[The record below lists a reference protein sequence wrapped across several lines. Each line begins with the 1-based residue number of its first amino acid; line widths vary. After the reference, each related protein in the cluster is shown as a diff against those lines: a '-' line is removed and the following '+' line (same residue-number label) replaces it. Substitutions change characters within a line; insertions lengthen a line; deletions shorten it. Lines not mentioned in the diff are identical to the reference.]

1 MKKFDY
7 SLLEYNKYDMETVQ
21 LISHIYMYKDKQYDK
36 KGLNVLTSIANIQT
50 VYASNAIEDV
60 YTSNARL
67 RKICTQKEIHLKNDS
82 EKVIKGYYDVLQIIY
97 TSFEHIPLQSH
108 FILQMHKDLYKYT
121 SQKAGAFKNI
131 QNYINAKDENGNSHT
146 LFTPLTPYETL
157 EAIDSIC
164 TSYNECIQ
172 TNKVEP
178 LILIP
183 TFIHDF
189 LCVHPFLHGS
199 GKMSRLL
206 MDLLLMRSGYHIG
219 QYISLEQ
226 KILEQKKE
234 YYQALMKCHDHWTKN
249 EEDDTEFIKFMLRII
264 LSSYEELDCKMKTS
278 NFKKSAYEQ
287 VLNCISN
294 YDVFKKSD
302 IMEYCPMVS
311 QKSIEACLKKLQEEN
326 KISKHATGRAS
337 FYKKLDLKPA
347 KE

>member
-7 SLLEYNKYDMETVQ
+7 SRLEHAKYDMETIQ
-21 LISHIYMYKDKQYDK
+21 LVSHIYMYKDRQYDK
-36 KGLNVLTSIANIQT
+36 KGLHKLASAAHIQT

-60 YTSNARL
+60 YTTNARL
-67 RKICTQKEIHLKNDS
+67 RKICAKKNIDLKNDS
-82 EKVIKGYYDVLQIIY
+82 EQIIQGYSDVLQIIY
-97 TSFEHIPLQSH
+97 TNYEHIPLQSH
-108 FILQMHKDLYKYT
+108 FLLQMHKDLYKYT
-121 SQKAGAFKNI
+121 NQEAGTFKNI

-164 TSYNECIQ
+164 ASYNQCIQ
-172 TNKVEP
+172 TKKVEP

-219 QYISLEQ
+219 KYISLEQ
-226 KILEQKKE
+226 KILEQKNE

-264 LSSYEELDCKMKTS
+264 LRAYEELDRKMKKS
-278 NFKKSAYEQ
+278 DFKKSAYEQ
-287 VLNCISN
+287 VADCISGL
-294 YDVFKKSD
+294 DQFKKSD
-302 IMEYCPMVS
+302 VMVSCPMVS
-311 QKSIEACLKKLQEEN
+311 QKSIEACLKKMQDEN
-326 KISKHATGRAS
+326 RIVKRDTGRATY
-337 FYKKLDLKPA
+337 YKKLDLKPL
-347 KE
+347 EE